1 MGGESSEGSSRKRL
15 WLSVLVKPT
24 PKGSISSASF
34 VIVSATSFSIQN
46 CYRKVPKQVNRKV
59 PKQKLEHPS
68 LTLLARYFQA
78 IYF

>member
-34 VIVSATSFSIQN
+34 VMMSATSFSIQN
-46 CYRKVPKQVNRKV
+46 LQHGKKNRKV

-68 LTLLARYFQA
+68 LTLLSRYFRA
-78 IYF
+78 ISL